1 MVDQQRRSAA
11 VDAAWYA
18 MPAICTRMPAVLL
31 LELLYAAWLA
41 AHVAAALAA
50 ELMISCVTISGSR
63 ESKSVSTI
71 ASTSASSSERAPPS
85 PATAQVDTKS
95 PCLRRIGKAADT

>member
-1 MVDQQRRSAA
+1 MFGAPARTSSVQSGAPPSRTSSTRPSAGVGTRSTETCLGMVDQQRRSAA

-63 ESKSVSTI
+63 
-71 ASTSASSSERAPPS
+71 
-85 PATAQVDTKS
+85 
-95 PCLRRIGKAADT
+95 